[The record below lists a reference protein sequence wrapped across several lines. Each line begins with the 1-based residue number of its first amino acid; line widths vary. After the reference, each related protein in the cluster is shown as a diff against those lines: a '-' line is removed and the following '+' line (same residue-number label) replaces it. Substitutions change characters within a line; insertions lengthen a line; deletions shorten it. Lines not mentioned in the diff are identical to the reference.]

1 MFAHRLFPLAAVVIL
16 ACSAAGATTTSH
28 KVVNTILE
36 SGNTGQTLSSG
47 YTTMETAGS
56 RCTYSTCTV
65 SMQIMASVGKATCS
79 SEWAIVGLVD
89 GNSVDGSPYQ
99 SDLPSDGKF
108 QTRTWQGQYTVSN
121 GNHTLAFQIY
131 LPCSANAYQWS
142 VNYMLTTP

>member
-1 MFAHRLFPLAAVVIL
+1 MFAHRLFPLAAAAIL
-16 ACSAAGATTTSH
+16 ACSPAGATASH
-28 KVVNTILE
+28 KVVNTILD

-56 RCTYSTCTV
+56 RCTSSTCTV
-65 SMQIMASVGKATCS
+65 SMQVMASVGKATCT

-89 GNSVDGSPYQ
+89 GNSVDGGPDQ
-99 SDLPSDGKF
+99 SDLPSNGKY

-121 GNHTLAFQIY
+121 GNHTFAFQIY
-131 LPCSANAYQWS
+131 VPCSTNAYQWS